1 MRRWRVCRMEIWCEA
16 LGNPASK
23 IDGYEGKRISA
34 IMEKLGWTYG
44 SPRRFKLYGNQ
55 RVYIRREGQ

>member
-1 MRRWRVCRMEIWCEA
+1 MEIWCEA

-23 IDGYEGKRISA
+23 IDGYEGKRIGS

-44 SPRRFKLYGNQ
+44 SPRKYKLYGNQ
-55 RVYIRREGQ
+55 RVYIRRE